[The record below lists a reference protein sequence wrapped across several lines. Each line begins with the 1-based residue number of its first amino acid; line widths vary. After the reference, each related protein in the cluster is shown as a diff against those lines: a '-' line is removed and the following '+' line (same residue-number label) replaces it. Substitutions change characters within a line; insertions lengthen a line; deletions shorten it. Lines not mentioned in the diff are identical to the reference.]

1 MVEETDCKKDTEKIR
16 DTKLQEIDL
25 ADDNSQLKHKLCD
38 ELEQTKQGSRGQ
50 GEGGRELFRSPA
62 IPYSPGTESM
72 LQNFS
77 LTPCSLP
84 PCLSDEDKSLAQAL
98 HDAQADGFSL
108 DLEIVPDAGFALNS
122 HVKRNLKNL
131 AEILENVVKDG
142 EGYNPIIVAEWD
154 QICKNCGDIDELPE
168 LGVIRHLQLESFYK
182 KYQTA
187 FENPQTYEKWAKD
200 RITLTADIVQYE
212 RWLSIPKDIEK
223 QCDILLVRKGLGG
236 GKTQGLIEFLLTQKI
251 ITLLIGYRN
260 TLLNN
265 TIKRSNEKGLSAEH
279 IKAAKEFE
287 QVIKGFNSKIRINL
301 AGEDSL
307 TKLWAGCADS
317 FHKFNALI
325 GHVGQYFTALDEIV
339 SVLNHLKS
347 GGTLK
352 KRQQSAISW
361 VVETIE
367 NSAFSVMMDANL
379 SDTEV
384 EFIKKLFPQ
393 KRILVLDSI
402 HEVSPRTFHFVETK
416 SKKDYSRGSN
426 HLPEHL
432 VQIARKHKRVLW
444 LSDSQRSCETANEI
458 FVKQGHKH
466 FRLDRKTSSDEL
478 SKLFQEDPAN
488 FIVTEQ
494 LDSASLSPSGES
506 GLSIALFGYF
516 DAVLFDIR
524 GTVGVNTLTQ
534 MSARLRDTKVPV
546 YVACPEFINF
556 TENICPHAT
565 HKFEKVLRD
574 KIEWAIAVASK
585 AEIEL
590 VDTDFAKLIL
600 DSFREDALQDLWFV
614 QSLQDAKQLIYEHK
628 NLKLTLK
635 TALLQQGNIIND
647 LIVKI
652 NSQTEEELKETK
664 QAILMRQAIKI
675 FESIDID
682 FETAQILNQSD
693 QDYDVQCQVQK
704 AFLKHR
710 LPGIE
715 HTTSWSPEF
724 IYQVLLKNPHFLEG
738 RWRLHQLQDQEL
750 AKAEFIN
757 NNKHSF
763 EQGFNPMEV
772 WYNKST
778 KLEALR
784 EFGIKELIDGQTFTA
799 SGAQAF
805 VDRYYKEQSWFNLI
819 EISRAKQTRNENG
832 KLANTKYVKVMA
844 DRFLG
849 FFGLEAKSKKGKYE
863 NSYAI
868 NVPEEFQGFI
878 QDIDN
883 CYKVRAE
890 STIAKAEKISLTELA
905 QAEEEQRKVDIQG
918 DTEHP
923 VVLEKPITYQE
934 VVSNNA
940 TTIYGGELPVNY
952 IKEER
957 QVTPLELDC
966 SNNDNQSTVC
976 RKAARAVHAQRA
988 GNTWFTPE
996 NQNWLADGLSDC
1008 ETPQDVENIRGFA
1021 PVEALKAAARLL
1033 DENVRAKVREL
1044 TKIANENRNLGFGVS

>member
-1 MVEETDCKKDTEKIR
+1 
-16 DTKLQEIDL
+16 
-25 ADDNSQLKHKLCD
+25 
-38 ELEQTKQGSRGQ
+38 
-50 GEGGRELFRSPA
+50 
-62 IPYSPGTESM
+62 
-72 LQNFS
+72 
-77 LTPCSLP
+77 
-84 PCLSDEDKSLAQAL
+84 
-98 HDAQADGFSL
+98 
-108 DLEIVPDAGFALNS
+108 
-122 HVKRNLKNL
+122 
-131 AEILENVVKDG
+131 
-142 EGYNPIIVAEWD
+142 
-154 QICKNCGDIDELPE
+154 DELPE
-168 LGVIRHLQLESFYK
+168 LGVIRHLQLESFYN

-187 FENPQTYEKWAKD
+187 FENPQAYEEWAKD
-200 RITLTADIVQYE
+200 RIKLTADIVQYE
-212 RWLSIPKDIEK
+212 RWLTIPKDIAQ

-236 GKTQGLIEFLLTQKI
+236 GKTQGLIEFLLNQQI

-325 GHVGQYFTALDEIV
+325 GHVGEYFTALDEIV
-339 SVLNHLKS
+339 SVLGHLKS

-352 KRQQSAISW
+352 KRQQDAISW
-361 VVETIE
+361 VTETIQ

-379 SDTEV
+379 SDKEV
-384 EFIKKLFPQ
+384 EFIRQLFPE

-416 SKKDYSRGSN
+416 GKKDYSRGSN

-478 SKLFQEDPAN
+478 AKLFQEDPQN

-652 NSQTEEELKETK
+652 NAQTEGELKETK

-738 RWRLHQLQDQEL
+738 RWRFHQLQDQEL

-772 WYNKST
+772 WHNKST

-784 EFGIKELIDGQTFTA
+784 EFGVKQLIDGQTFTA
-799 SGAQAF
+799 SSTQEF
-805 VDRYYKEQSWFNLI
+805 IDRYYKEESWFNLI

-832 KLANTKYVKVMA
+832 KISNTKYVKVMA

-849 FFGLEAKSKKGKYE
+849 LFGLEAKSPVSKARSEKTYH
-863 NSYAI
+863 I
-868 NVPEEFQGFI
+868 DIPDEFKNFI
-878 QDIDN
+878 HDIDS
-883 CYKVRAE
+883 CYQKRAE
-890 STIAKAEKISLTELA
+890 IVKDKAEKISLTELA
-905 QAEEEQRKVDIQG
+905 QAEEEQRKLDSQSN
-918 DTEHP
+918 TEHL
-923 VVLEKPITYQE
+923 VEVSQAITE
-934 VVSNNA
+934 TSEAINNTNTVS
-940 TTIYGGELPVNY
+940 GGDLSDIY
-952 IKEER
+952 IKEKS
-957 QVTPLELDC
+957 QLTSLEAGC
-966 SNNDNQSTVC
+966 SNSDNQSTVC

-988 GNTWFTPE
+988 DNTWFTPE

-1008 ETPQDVENIRGFA
+1008 ETPQDVNAIRGFA
-1021 PVEALKAAARLL
+1021 PVEALKSAARLL
-1033 DENVRAKVREL
+1033 DQNVRVRIREL